1 MTPARS
7 RLVPSINLSCMRLA
21 NCLQPGCFGRLHV
34 GRFESRHHAGMISSL
49 VRALI
54 STFKARR
61 ELALENVALRQQLAV
76 LRRSVKRP
84 RLSKVDRGFWVLLRR
99 IWTDWE
105 SVLVIVKPET
115 VIRWHRCGFRRY
127 WTWKS
132 RRRRPGRPGVAP
144 EIRELIRNM
153 SRANPLWGAPC
164 VHGELAKLG
173 ISISQAAVSKY
184 RVRHRTPPSHTWRS
198 FLDNHAK
205 DLVSL
210 DFFTLPTA
218 TFKVLFV
225 FIVLRHD
232 RRRIVHF
239 NVTEH
244 PSAEWT
250 AQQMVDAFPWD
261 TAPRYLVRDRDQ
273 TYGAYFDTR
282 VDGLGIEQVLT
293 APRSPWQNP
302 FVERVIGSI
311 RRECL
316 DHVIVLDER
325 HLKRILV
332 VPSIYS
338 SASPWVGSRP
348 CGAKYSGFCAD
359 SKGV

>member
-1 MTPARS
+1 
-7 RLVPSINLSCMRLA
+7 
-21 NCLQPGCFGRLHV
+21 
-34 GRFESRHHAGMISSL
+34 MISSL
-49 VRALI
+49 VPALI
-54 STFKARR
+54 SAFKARR

-84 RLSKVDRGFWVLLRR
+84 RLSNVDRVFWVLLRR

-132 RRRRPGRPGVAP
+132 RRRRPGRLGVAP

-153 SRANPLWGAPC
+153 SRANPLWGAPR

-184 RVRHRTPPSHTWRS
+184 MVRHRTPPSHTWRS

-282 VDGLGIEQVLT
+282 VDGLGMEQVLT
-293 APRSPWQNP
+293 APRPVPKLGP
-302 FVERVIGSI
+302 FEI
-311 RRECL
+311 
-316 DHVIVLDER
+316 DH
-325 HLKRILV
+325 K
-332 VPSIYS
+332 
-338 SASPWVGSRP
+338 SA
-348 CGAKYSGFCAD
+348 A
-359 SKGV
+359 